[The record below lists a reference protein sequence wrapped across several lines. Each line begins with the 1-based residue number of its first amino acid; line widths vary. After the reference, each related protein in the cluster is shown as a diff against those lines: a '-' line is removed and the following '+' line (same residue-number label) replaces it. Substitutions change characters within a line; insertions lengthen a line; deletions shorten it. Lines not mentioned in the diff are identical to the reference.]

1 MLLLL
6 IIIIF
11 LCLAIFVDT
20 LNKSMELL
28 ELRNVTLIQKLD
40 FRTIE
45 QIVYLIK
52 LSMKEIRKRLFVF
65 IRIYLFELKIK
76 LCTILLGL
84 NVMIYNKI

>member
-11 LCLAIFVDT
+11 LCLATFVDT

-40 FRTIE
+40 LRTIE

-65 IRIYLFELKIK
+65 IRIYLFILKIK

-84 NVMIYNKI
+84 NVIIYNKI